1 MPAYRLPKITG
12 LSKFSTWKDYW
23 HCRPRVH
30 THGFYTVKISYI
42 PTRRKR
48 NIPLGHREVGSELP
62 ARETYGDIRMATYYR
77 HFWFQPNGVVRHAC
91 VPHPPEVV
99 ARDPGGLWPLSTSSH
114 CLGRIVNVGTY
125 EVRKKNIVHITIP
138 NIGPDASIVITM
150 KVAYQEGRYGPPPLK
165 PMPPYGS
172 FFMMLPLSFNMKAR
186 AFNGSYHKTPM
197 PITFGEVYNFYPCL
211 APSVD
216 AQAVDMASSLGER
229 KTSKVASVSVSVVS
243 GETKVSS
250 AKRKLCIRLRPAAT
264 VLLSSEE
271 EKAAFEEA
279 AL

>member
-1 MPAYRLPKITG
+1 
-12 LSKFSTWKDYW
+12 
-23 HCRPRVH
+23 
-30 THGFYTVKISYI
+30 
-42 PTRRKR
+42 
-48 NIPLGHREVGSELP
+48 
-62 ARETYGDIRMATYYR
+62 
-77 HFWFQPNGVVRHAC
+77 
-91 VPHPPEVV
+91 
-99 ARDPGGLWPLSTSSH
+99 
-114 CLGRIVNVGTY
+114 
-125 EVRKKNIVHITIP
+125 
-138 NIGPDASIVITM
+138 
-150 KVAYQEGRYGPPPLK
+150 
-165 PMPPYGS
+165 
-172 FFMMLPLSFNMKAR
+172 MMLPLSFNMKAR

-216 AQAVDMASSLGER
+216 AQAVDMASSVGER